1 MYREYGKRIEDVS
14 IALAALVILGLPML
28 LVAAAIRLTSKGP
41 ALFRQKRFGK
51 DKQLFT
57 VYKFRTM
64 STKAPKN
71 MPTNSFTNADS
82 YITPLGGVL
91 RKLSIDELPQLLN
104 VIKGD
109 MSIVGPRPVI
119 KTEKKLISLR
129 QKYHANSVKPG
140 ITGWAQ
146 VNGRDDLDD
155 QRKAEMD
162 GEYVQRLS
170 FLTDVKIM
178 IKTVGAVLMMS
189 GHTEGSERTVSGVD
203 NALESEESPLHLTHR
218 QFPEVQPALHADAA
232 RTGVRGALCLDG

>member
-104 VIKGD
+104 VIKGE

-178 IKTVGAVLMMS
+178 IKTIGAVLMMS
-189 GHTEGSERTVSGVD
+189 GHTEGSERTVTGAD
-203 NALESEESPLHLTHR
+203 NALE
-218 QFPEVQPALHADAA
+218 
-232 RTGVRGALCLDG
+232 

>member
-104 VIKGD
+104 VIKGE

-178 IKTVGAVLMMS
+178 IKTIGAVLMMS
-189 GHTEGSERTVSGVD
+189 GHTEGNERAVTGVD
-203 NALESEESPLHLTHR
+203 NALE
-218 QFPEVQPALHADAA
+218 
-232 RTGVRGALCLDG
+232 

>member
-104 VIKGD
+104 VIKGE

-119 KTEKKLISLR
+119 KTEKKLIDLR
-129 QKYHANSVKPG
+129 QKYQANSVKPG

-162 GEYVQRLS
+162 GEYVQQLS

-178 IKTVGAVLMMS
+178 LTTIGAVLMMS
-189 GHTEGSERTVSGVD
+189 GHTEGSERTVTGVD
-203 NALESEESPLHLTHR
+203 NALE
-218 QFPEVQPALHADAA
+218 
-232 RTGVRGALCLDG
+232 

>member
-140 ITGWAQ
+140 ITGWAP

-162 GEYVQRLS
+162 GEYVQQLS

-178 IKTVGAVLMMS
+178 IKTIGAVLMMS
-189 GHTEGSERTVSGVD
+189 GHTEGNERTVTGVD
-203 NALESEESPLHLTHR
+203 NALE
-218 QFPEVQPALHADAA
+218 
-232 RTGVRGALCLDG
+232 

>member
-104 VIKGD
+104 VIKGE

-129 QKYHANSVKPG
+129 QKYRANSVKPG

-162 GEYVQRLS
+162 GEYVQQLS

-178 IKTVGAVLMMS
+178 IKTIGAVLMMS
-189 GHTEGSERTVSGVD
+189 GHTEGNERTVTGVD
-203 NALESEESPLHLTHR
+203 NALE
-218 QFPEVQPALHADAA
+218 
-232 RTGVRGALCLDG
+232 

>member
-1 MYREYGKRIEDVS
+1 
-14 IALAALVILGLPML
+14 
-28 LVAAAIRLTSKGP
+28 
-41 ALFRQKRFGK
+41 
-51 DKQLFT
+51 
-57 VYKFRTM
+57 
-64 STKAPKN
+64 

-104 VIKGD
+104 VIKGE

-170 FLTDVKIM
+170 F
-178 IKTVGAVLMMS
+178 
-189 GHTEGSERTVSGVD
+189 
-203 NALESEESPLHLTHR
+203 
-218 QFPEVQPALHADAA
+218 
-232 RTGVRGALCLDG
+232 

>member
-51 DKQLFT
+51 DKKLFT

-162 GEYVQRLS
+162 GEYVQQLS

-178 IKTVGAVLMMS
+178 IKTIGAVLMMS
-189 GHTEGSERTVSGVD
+189 GHTEGSERTVTGVD
-203 NALESEESPLHLTHR
+203 NALE
-218 QFPEVQPALHADAA
+218 
-232 RTGVRGALCLDG
+232 

>member
-104 VIKGD
+104 VIKGE

-119 KTEKKLISLR
+119 KTEKKLIHLR

-162 GEYVQRLS
+162 GEYVQQLS

-178 IKTVGAVLMMS
+178 IKTIGAVLMMS
-189 GHTEGSERTVSGVD
+189 GHTEGSERAVTGVD
-203 NALESEESPLHLTHR
+203 NALE
-218 QFPEVQPALHADAA
+218 
-232 RTGVRGALCLDG
+232 

>member
-104 VIKGD
+104 VIKGE

-129 QKYHANSVKPG
+129 QKYQANSVKPG

-170 FLTDVKIM
+170 FLTDIKIM
-178 IKTVGAVLMMS
+178 IKTIGAVLMMS
-189 GHTEGSERTVSGVD
+189 GHTEGSERTVTGVD
-203 NALESEESPLHLTHR
+203 NALE
-218 QFPEVQPALHADAA
+218 
-232 RTGVRGALCLDG
+232 

>member
-14 IALAALVILGLPML
+14 IALAALVILGLPMQ

-104 VIKGD
+104 VIKGE

-119 KTEKKLISLR
+119 KTEKKLINLR

-178 IKTVGAVLMMS
+178 IKTIGAVLMMS
-189 GHTEGSERTVSGVD
+189 GHTEGSERTVTGVD
-203 NALESEESPLHLTHR
+203 NALE
-218 QFPEVQPALHADAA
+218 
-232 RTGVRGALCLDG
+232 

>member
-104 VIKGD
+104 VIKGE

-119 KTEKKLISLR
+119 KTEKKLIDLR
-129 QKYHANSVKPG
+129 QKYQANSVKPG

-162 GEYVQRLS
+162 GEYVQQLS

-178 IKTVGAVLMMS
+178 IKTIGAVLMMS
-189 GHTEGSERTVSGVD
+189 GHTEGSERTVTGVD
-203 NALESEESPLHLTHR
+203 NALE
-218 QFPEVQPALHADAA
+218 
-232 RTGVRGALCLDG
+232 

>member
-82 YITPLGGVL
+82 YITPRGGVL

-155 QRKAEMD
+155 QRKAKMD
-162 GEYVQRLS
+162 GEYVQQLS

-178 IKTVGAVLMMS
+178 IKTIGAVLMMS
-189 GHTEGSERTVSGVD
+189 GHTEGSERTVTGVD
-203 NALESEESPLHLTHR
+203 NALE
-218 QFPEVQPALHADAA
+218 
-232 RTGVRGALCLDG
+232 

>member
-104 VIKGD
+104 VIKGE

-178 IKTVGAVLMMS
+178 IKTIGAVLMMS
-189 GHTEGSERTVSGVD
+189 GHTEGSERTVTGAD
-203 NALESEESPLHLTHR
+203 NVLE
-218 QFPEVQPALHADAA
+218 
-232 RTGVRGALCLDG
+232 

>member
-104 VIKGD
+104 VIKGE

-119 KTEKKLISLR
+119 KTEKKLINLR

-178 IKTVGAVLMMS
+178 IKTIGAVLMMS
-189 GHTEGSERTVSGVD
+189 GHTEGSERTVTGVD
-203 NALESEESPLHLTHR
+203 NALE
-218 QFPEVQPALHADAA
+218 
-232 RTGVRGALCLDG
+232 

>member
-28 LVAAAIRLTSKGP
+28 LVAVAIRLTSKGP

-162 GEYVQRLS
+162 GEYVQQLS

-178 IKTVGAVLMMS
+178 IKTIGAVLMMS

-203 NALESEESPLHLTHR
+203 NALE
-218 QFPEVQPALHADAA
+218 
-232 RTGVRGALCLDG
+232 

>member
-104 VIKGD
+104 VIKGE

-140 ITGWAQ
+140 TTGWAQ

-178 IKTVGAVLMMS
+178 IKTIGAVLMMS
-189 GHTEGSERTVSGVD
+189 GHTEGSERAVTGVD
-203 NALESEESPLHLTHR
+203 NALE
-218 QFPEVQPALHADAA
+218 
-232 RTGVRGALCLDG
+232 

>member
-104 VIKGD
+104 VIKGE

-129 QKYHANSVKPG
+129 QKYRANSVKPG

-162 GEYVQRLS
+162 GEYVQQLS

-178 IKTVGAVLMMS
+178 IKTIGAVLMMS
-189 GHTEGSERTVSGVD
+189 GHTEGSERTVTGVD
-203 NALESEESPLHLTHR
+203 NALE
-218 QFPEVQPALHADAA
+218 
-232 RTGVRGALCLDG
+232 

>member
-129 QKYHANSVKPG
+129 QKYRANSVKPG

-162 GEYVQRLS
+162 GEYVQQLS

-178 IKTVGAVLMMS
+178 IKTIGAVLMMS
-189 GHTEGSERTVSGVD
+189 GHTEGSERTVTGVD
-203 NALESEESPLHLTHR
+203 NALK
-218 QFPEVQPALHADAA
+218 
-232 RTGVRGALCLDG
+232 

>member
-104 VIKGD
+104 VIKGE

-129 QKYHANSVKPG
+129 QKYYANSVKPG

-170 FLTDVKIM
+170 FLTDIKIM
-178 IKTVGAVLMMS
+178 IKTIGAVLMMS
-189 GHTEGSERTVSGVD
+189 GHTEGSERTVTGVD
-203 NALESEESPLHLTHR
+203 NALE
-218 QFPEVQPALHADAA
+218 
-232 RTGVRGALCLDG
+232 

>member
-104 VIKGD
+104 VIKGE

-162 GEYVQRLS
+162 CEYVQRLS

-178 IKTVGAVLMMS
+178 IKTIGAVLMMS
-189 GHTEGSERTVSGVD
+189 GHTEGNERAVTGVD
-203 NALESEESPLHLTHR
+203 NALE
-218 QFPEVQPALHADAA
+218 
-232 RTGVRGALCLDG
+232 

>member
-51 DKQLFT
+51 DKKLFT
-57 VYKFRTM
+57 VYKFRTR

-104 VIKGD
+104 VIKGE

-178 IKTVGAVLMMS
+178 IKTIGAVLMMS
-189 GHTEGSERTVSGVD
+189 GHTEGNERAVTGVD
-203 NALESEESPLHLTHR
+203 NALE
-218 QFPEVQPALHADAA
+218 
-232 RTGVRGALCLDG
+232 

>member
-51 DKQLFT
+51 DRQLFT

-178 IKTVGAVLMMS
+178 IKTIGAVLMMS
-189 GHTEGSERTVSGVD
+189 GHTEGSERAVTGVD
-203 NALESEESPLHLTHR
+203 NALE
-218 QFPEVQPALHADAA
+218 
-232 RTGVRGALCLDG
+232 

>member
-104 VIKGD
+104 VIKGE

-129 QKYHANSVKPG
+129 QKYQANSVKPG

-162 GEYVQRLS
+162 GEYVQQLS

-178 IKTVGAVLMMS
+178 IKTIGAVLMMS
-189 GHTEGSERTVSGVD
+189 GHTEGSERTVTGVD
-203 NALESEESPLHLTHR
+203 NALE
-218 QFPEVQPALHADAA
+218 
-232 RTGVRGALCLDG
+232 

>member
-104 VIKGD
+104 VIKGE

-155 QRKAEMD
+155 QRKAKMD

-178 IKTVGAVLMMS
+178 IKTIGAVLMMS
-189 GHTEGSERTVSGVD
+189 GHTEGSERTVTGAD
-203 NALESEESPLHLTHR
+203 NVLE
-218 QFPEVQPALHADAA
+218 
-232 RTGVRGALCLDG
+232 

>member
-51 DKQLFT
+51 DKKLFT

-162 GEYVQRLS
+162 GEYVQQLS

-178 IKTVGAVLMMS
+178 IKTIGAVLMMS
-189 GHTEGSERTVSGVD
+189 GHTEGSERAVTGVD
-203 NALESEESPLHLTHR
+203 NALE
-218 QFPEVQPALHADAA
+218 
-232 RTGVRGALCLDG
+232 

>member
-1 MYREYGKRIEDVS
+1 MYREYGKSIEDVS

-104 VIKGD
+104 VIKGE

-129 QKYHANSVKPG
+129 QKYQANSVKPG

-162 GEYVQRLS
+162 GEYVQQLS

-178 IKTVGAVLMMS
+178 IKTIGAVLMMS
-189 GHTEGSERTVSGVD
+189 GHTEGSERTVTGVD
-203 NALESEESPLHLTHR
+203 NALE
-218 QFPEVQPALHADAA
+218 
-232 RTGVRGALCLDG
+232 

>member
-71 MPTNSFTNADS
+71 MSTNSFTNADS

-104 VIKGD
+104 VIKGE

-119 KTEKKLISLR
+119 KTEKKLINLR

-162 GEYVQRLS
+162 GEYVQQLS

-178 IKTVGAVLMMS
+178 IKTIGAVLMMS
-189 GHTEGSERTVSGVD
+189 GHTEGSERTVTGVD
-203 NALESEESPLHLTHR
+203 NALE
-218 QFPEVQPALHADAA
+218 
-232 RTGVRGALCLDG
+232 

>member
-104 VIKGD
+104 VIKGE

-129 QKYHANSVKPG
+129 QKYQANSVKPG

-146 VNGRDDLDD
+146 GNGRDDLDD

-162 GEYVQRLS
+162 GEYVQQLS

-178 IKTVGAVLMMS
+178 IKTIGAVLMMS
-189 GHTEGSERTVSGVD
+189 GHTEGSERTVTGVD
-203 NALESEESPLHLTHR
+203 NALE
-218 QFPEVQPALHADAA
+218 
-232 RTGVRGALCLDG
+232 

>member
-104 VIKGD
+104 VIKGE

-119 KTEKKLISLR
+119 KTEKKLINLR

-162 GEYVQRLS
+162 GEDVQRLS

-178 IKTVGAVLMMS
+178 IKTIGAVLMMS
-189 GHTEGSERTVSGVD
+189 GHTEGSERTVTGVD
-203 NALESEESPLHLTHR
+203 NALE
-218 QFPEVQPALHADAA
+218 
-232 RTGVRGALCLDG
+232 

>member
-170 FLTDVKIM
+170 FLTDIKIM
-178 IKTVGAVLMMS
+178 IKTIGAVLMMS
-189 GHTEGSERTVSGVD
+189 GHTEGSERAVTGVD
-203 NALESEESPLHLTHR
+203 NALE
-218 QFPEVQPALHADAA
+218 
-232 RTGVRGALCLDG
+232 

>member
-91 RKLSIDELPQLLN
+91 RK
-104 VIKGD
+104 
-109 MSIVGPRPVI
+109 
-119 KTEKKLISLR
+119 
-129 QKYHANSVKPG
+129 
-140 ITGWAQ
+140 
-146 VNGRDDLDD
+146 
-155 QRKAEMD
+155 
-162 GEYVQRLS
+162 
-170 FLTDVKIM
+170 
-178 IKTVGAVLMMS
+178 
-189 GHTEGSERTVSGVD
+189 
-203 NALESEESPLHLTHR
+203 
-218 QFPEVQPALHADAA
+218 
-232 RTGVRGALCLDG
+232 

>member
-146 VNGRDDLDD
+146 VNGRDNLDD
-155 QRKAEMD
+155 QHKAEMD

-178 IKTVGAVLMMS
+178 IKTIGAVLMMS
-189 GHTEGSERTVSGVD
+189 GHTEGSERTVTGVD
-203 NALESEESPLHLTHR
+203 NALE
-218 QFPEVQPALHADAA
+218 
-232 RTGVRGALCLDG
+232 

>member
-64 STKAPKN
+64 YTKAPKN

-178 IKTVGAVLMMS
+178 IKTIGAVLMMS
-189 GHTEGSERTVSGVD
+189 GHTEGSERTVTGVD
-203 NALESEESPLHLTHR
+203 NALE
-218 QFPEVQPALHADAA
+218 
-232 RTGVRGALCLDG
+232 

>member
-104 VIKGD
+104 VIKGE

-129 QKYHANSVKPG
+129 QKYQANSVKPG

-178 IKTVGAVLMMS
+178 IKTIGAVLMMS
-189 GHTEGSERTVSGVD
+189 GHTEGSERAVTGVD
-203 NALESEESPLHLTHR
+203 NALE
-218 QFPEVQPALHADAA
+218 
-232 RTGVRGALCLDG
+232 

>member
-104 VIKGD
+104 VIKGE

-178 IKTVGAVLMMS
+178 IKTIGAVLMMS
-189 GHTEGSERTVSGVD
+189 GHTEGSERTITGVD
-203 NALESEESPLHLTHR
+203 NALK
-218 QFPEVQPALHADAA
+218 
-232 RTGVRGALCLDG
+232 

>member
-146 VNGRDDLDD
+146 VNGLDDLDD

-203 NALESEESPLHLTHR
+203 NALE
-218 QFPEVQPALHADAA
+218 
-232 RTGVRGALCLDG
+232 

>member
-104 VIKGD
+104 VIKGE

-178 IKTVGAVLMMS
+178 IKTIGAVLMMS
-189 GHTEGSERTVSGVD
+189 GHTEGSERAVTGVD
-203 NALESEESPLHLTHR
+203 NALE
-218 QFPEVQPALHADAA
+218 
-232 RTGVRGALCLDG
+232 

>member
-155 QRKAEMD
+155 QRKAKMD
-162 GEYVQRLS
+162 GEYVQQLS
-170 FLTDVKIM
+170 FLTDIRIM
-178 IKTVGAVLMMS
+178 IKTIGAVLMMS
-189 GHTEGSERTVSGVD
+189 GHTEGSERTVTGVD
-203 NALESEESPLHLTHR
+203 NALE
-218 QFPEVQPALHADAA
+218 
-232 RTGVRGALCLDG
+232 